1 MATLQKAISRVL
13 LRLLARETGVRELT
27 ETSWML
33 TEFIQAVPLANS
45 TLSVYQRDLEAFL
58 VWVERLGAESPGQV
72 TRLTVRRYLASL
84 STRALAPR
92 TIARKAAA
100 LRRYFAWLTVTG
112 VIPTDPTAGI
122 SSPRGPAKLPRILTA
137 DELQQL
143 IDEPSTAALAQPA
156 VAARDA
162 AVLELLYGSGLRV
175 SELCSLNLQ
184 SLELERR
191 RLTLWGKGS
200 KQRVVPISEPAA
212 QALSTWL
219 DSQRAEFILQFSKES
234 TAELLGEPSEPMFY
248 NRRLVRLNPR
258 DVRRILDARSPVPT
272 HPHAL
277 RHTFATHLLD
287 GGADLR
293 VVQELLGHSDLA
305 TTQIYTHVSR
315 ERLRTVFESSHPR
328 A

>member
-1 MATLQKAISRVL
+1 MAESSWNLQ
-13 LRLLARETGVRELT
+13 
-27 ETSWML
+27 
-33 TEFIQAVPLANS
+33 EFIQAVPLASS
-45 TLSVYQRDLEAFL
+45 TLAVYQRDLEAFQC
-58 VWVERLGAESPGQV
+58 WAERLGVESPDAV
-72 TRLTVRRYLASL
+72 TRVTLRRYLASL
-84 STRALAPR
+84 TTRALAPR

-100 LRRYFAWLTVTG
+100 IRRYFSWLTLNGLIT
-112 VIPTDPTAGI
+112 TDPSAGI
-122 SSPRGPAKLPRILTA
+122 SSPRGPAKLPRILTT
-137 DELQQL
+137 DELHQL

-156 VAARDA
+156 VAKRDT

-175 SELCSLNLQ
+175 SELCGLNLN
-184 SLELERR
+184 SLELDRR

-212 QALSTWL
+212 QALRDWV
-219 DSQRAEFILQFSKES
+219 DSYRSAFLQKFFKE
-234 TAELLGEPSEPMFY
+234 TAIQADADSGQAMFH
-248 NRRLVRLNPR
+248 NRRLGRLNPR

>member
-1 MATLQKAISRVL
+1 MS
-13 LRLLARETGVRELT
+13 ES
-27 ETSWML
+27 SWKL
-33 TEFIQAVPLANS
+33 KEFIHAVPLASS
-45 TLSVYQRDLEAFL
+45 TLAVYQRDLEAF
-58 VWVERLGAESPGQV
+58 VSWADRFGVSSPDAV
-72 TRLTVRRYLASL
+72 TRVTLRRYLATL
-84 STRALAPR
+84 TTKAMAPR

-100 LRRYFAWLTVTG
+100 IRRYFAWMTLHG
-112 VIPTDPTAGI
+112 LLATDPSAGI

-143 IDEPSTAALAQPA
+143 IDEPSAAALAQPA

-175 SELCSLNLQ
+175 SELCGLNLN
-184 SLELERR
+184 SLELDRR
-191 RLTLWGKGS
+191 RLTVWGKGS

-212 QALSTWL
+212 QALSVWIG
-219 DSQRAEFILQFSKES
+219 SQREAFLQKFLKES
-234 TAELLGEPSEPMFY
+234 TGQSQAEFSQAMFH

-258 DVRRILDARSPVPT
+258 DVRRILDARSPIPT

>member
-1 MATLQKAISRVL
+1 
-13 LRLLARETGVRELT
+13 LA
-27 ETSWML
+27 S
-33 TEFIQAVPLANS
+33 S
-45 TLSVYQRDLEAFL
+45 TLAVYQRDLEAF
-58 VWVERLGAESPGQV
+58 VSWADRFGVSSPDAV
-72 TRLTVRRYLASL
+72 TRVTLRRYLATL
-84 STRALAPR
+84 TTKAMAPR

-100 LRRYFAWLTVTG
+100 IRRYFAWMTLHG
-112 VIPTDPTAGI
+112 LLATDPSAGI

-143 IDEPSTAALAQPA
+143 IDEPSAAALAQPA

-175 SELCSLNLQ
+175 SELCGLNLN
-184 SLELERR
+184 SLELDRR
-191 RLTLWGKGS
+191 RLTVWGKGS

-212 QALSTWL
+212 QALSVWIA
-219 DSQRAEFILQFSKES
+219 SQREAFLQKFLKES
-234 TAELLGEPSEPMFY
+234 TGQSQAEFSQAMFH

-258 DVRRILDARSPVPT
+258 DVRRILDARSPIPT

>member
-1 MATLQKAISRVL
+1 MS
-13 LRLLARETGVRELT
+13 ES
-27 ETSWML
+27 SWKL
-33 TEFIQAVPLANS
+33 KEFIHAVPLASS
-45 TLSVYQRDLEAFL
+45 TLAVYQRDLEAF
-58 VWVERLGAESPGQV
+58 VSWADRFGVSSPDAV
-72 TRLTVRRYLASL
+72 TRVTLRRYLATL
-84 STRALAPR
+84 TTKAMAPR

-100 LRRYFAWLTVTG
+100 IRRYFAWMTLHG
-112 VIPTDPTAGI
+112 LIATDPSAGI

-143 IDEPSTAALAQPA
+143 IDEPSAAALAQPA
-156 VAARDA
+156 IAARDA

-175 SELCSLNLQ
+175 SELCGLNLN
-184 SLELERR
+184 SLELDRR
-191 RLTLWGKGS
+191 RLTVWGKGS

-212 QALSTWL
+212 QALSVWIG
-219 DSQRAEFILQFSKES
+219 SQREAFLQKFLKES
-234 TAELLGEPSEPMFY
+234 TGQSQAEFSQAMFH

-258 DVRRILDARSPVPT
+258 DVRRILDARSPIPT

>member
-1 MATLQKAISRVL
+1 MS
-13 LRLLARETGVRELT
+13 ES
-27 ETSWML
+27 SWKL
-33 TEFIQAVPLANS
+33 KEFIHAVPLASS
-45 TLSVYQRDLEAFL
+45 TLAVYQRDLEAF
-58 VWVERLGAESPGQV
+58 VSWADRFGVSSPDAV
-72 TRLTVRRYLASL
+72 TRVTLRRYLATL
-84 STRALAPR
+84 TTKAMAPR

-100 LRRYFAWLTVTG
+100 IRRYFAWMTLHG
-112 VIPTDPTAGI
+112 LIATDPSAGI

-143 IDEPSTAALAQPA
+143 IDEPSAAALAQPA
-156 VAARDA
+156 IAARDA

-175 SELCSLNLQ
+175 SELCGLNLD
-184 SLELERR
+184 SLELDRR
-191 RLTLWGKGS
+191 RLTVWGKGS

-212 QALSTWL
+212 QALSVWIG
-219 DSQRAEFILQFSKES
+219 SQREAFLLKFLKES
-234 TAELLGEPSEPMFY
+234 TGQSQAEFSQAMFH

-258 DVRRILDARSPVPT
+258 DVRRILDARSPIPT

>member
-1 MATLQKAISRVL
+1 
-13 LRLLARETGVRELT
+13 
-27 ETSWML
+27 ML
-33 TEFIQAVPLANS
+33 PEFIQAIPLASS
-45 TLSVYQRDLEAFL
+45 TMSVYQRDLEAFL
-58 VWVERLGAESPGQV
+58 IWVERLGAESPEQV
-72 TRLTVRRYLASL
+72 TRLTIRRYLASL

-112 VIPTDPTAGI
+112 VIPADPTAGI

-175 SELCSLNLQ
+175 SELCSLNIE

-219 DSQRAEFILQFSKES
+219 ESQRDVFIQQFTKQ
-234 TAELLGEPSEPMFY
+234 APDHLAGEPSEPMFY